1 MALFYSN
8 EIDNKISE
16 NSIDITPI
24 TVMKPIQAERGFIY
38 IPNEPAIKCSCERQ
52 YNYKNLKNI
61 PYKNVKCE
69 CGDFI
74 IFYDNYRDKTFIN
87 KLLKQWKTIL

>member
-1 MALFYSN
+1 MSVIQTYGIKAGSRKEL
-8 EIDNKISE
+8 IDYIKSYRLKIYLPD
-16 NSIDITPI
+16 NTNILC
-24 TVMKPIQAERGFIY
+24 
-38 IPNEPAIKCSCERQ
+38 IKCSCERQ